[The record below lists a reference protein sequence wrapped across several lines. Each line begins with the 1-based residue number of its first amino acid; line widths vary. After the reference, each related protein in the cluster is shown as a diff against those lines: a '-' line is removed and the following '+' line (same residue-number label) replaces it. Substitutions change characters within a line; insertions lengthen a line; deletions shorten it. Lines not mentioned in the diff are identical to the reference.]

1 MSCQAF
7 SFETLT
13 PEQQEAFARALAE
26 LLCAVA
32 IKKYAEKYE
41 SSTPSSAARDASLP
55 VRAT

>member
-1 MSCQAF
+1 MSCQVI
-7 SFETLT
+7 SFEALT

-41 SSTPSSAARDASLP
+41 SSTSSSAARDAGMP
-55 VRAT
+55 VRTS